1 MGKQYLVFLAQQHPT
16 FRVPELE
23 SLGDLH
29 GLKIDFSNHDES
41 IPFMIITLDND
52 QDAKN
57 LISRSVLAKGIYE
70 LWGVGNTEEELHQDV
85 QTRSSDKFSLYQKC
99 SFKFD
104 VIGYQGKRSNSAKI
118 KLIESFK
125 YVAFEGPIRMKN
137 PEETFT
143 VLEHYI
149 PPSEREA
156 AKTPSKLYFG
166 RQIELSARERGVLD
180 KYDLKKRRY
189 IGTTTFE
196 AELALI
202 SCNLGQ
208 VGPGKIMY
216 DPFVGTGSFLVA
228 GSNFGALTTGSDIDG
243 RLIRGKGN
251 NTIKANFKQYNTSS
265 LFLDVLTMD
274 FTHNAFRPS
283 LIIDSIVC
291 DPPYGV
297 REGLK
302 VLGAKNPDR
311 FVGKE
316 QVKIDGTKAYLRK
329 DYIPTKKPYEL
340 DSLLCDL
347 LQFASERLPIGGRLA
362 FWMPTS
368 NDEFLPTLIPKHKN
382 LELKYHLVQEF
393 NKWSRRLLVYINRG
407 DDYNGE
413 DNRGE
418 ITIPEFRKKYFTP
431 NSQSPS
437 PAPTNTTTEK

>member
-1 MGKQYLVFLAQQHPT
+1 MAKQYLIFLAQQHPT
-16 FRVPELE
+16 FRTAELE
-23 SLGDLH
+23 SLADLY
-29 GLKIDFSNHDES
+29 GFKVDLSNHDENS
-41 IPFMIITLDND
+41 PFMFVTLDND
-52 QDAKN
+52 EQAKN
-57 LISRSVLAKGIYE
+57 LISRSILAKGIYE
-70 LWGVGNTEEELHQDV
+70 FWGSGNTEEELHQDV
-85 QTRSSDKFSLYQKC
+85 QSRSSELFPKYKDC

-104 VIGYQGKRSNSAKI
+104 FIGYMGKRSNRSKI

-125 YVAFEGPIRMKN
+125 YVAFEGPIRMKD
-137 PEETFT
+137 PEQIFT

-149 PPSEREA
+149 PPNEHQSA
-156 AKTPSKLYFG
+156 TSPSKLYFG
-166 RQIELSARERGVLD
+166 RQIELSSREKGVLD
-180 KYDLKKRRY
+180 KYDLKKRKY

-196 AELALI
+196 AELALV

-208 VGPGKIMY
+208 VAPGKIMY

-243 RLIRGKGN
+243 RLIRGKGDD
-251 NTIKANFKQYNTSS
+251 TIKANFKQYDTSL
-265 LFLDVLTMD
+265 LFMDVMTMD
-274 FTHNAFRPS
+274 FTHNAFRSS
-283 LIIDSIVC
+283 LKIDSIVC

-302 VLGAKNPDR
+302 VLGAKDPHR
-311 FVGKE
+311 FEGKE
-316 QVKIDGTKAYLRK
+316 DVEIDGKKAYLRK

-368 NDEFLPTLIPKHKN
+368 NDNFVPTIIPKHKN

-407 DDYNGE
+407 DEYHGE
-413 DNRGE
+413 DNLSE

-431 NSQSPS
+431 NNQI
-437 PAPTNTTTEK
+437 

>member
-1 MGKQYLVFLAQQHPT
+1 MAKEYLIFLAQQHPT
-16 FRVPELE
+16 FRVAELE
-23 SLGDLH
+23 SLADLY
-29 GLKIDFSNHDES
+29 GLKVDLSNHDEK
-41 IPFMIITLDND
+41 IPFMTVFLEND

-57 LISRSVLAKGIYE
+57 LISRAVLAKGIYE
-70 LWGVGNTEEELHQDV
+70 LWGSGDSEEELHADV
-85 QTRSSDKFSLYQKC
+85 QKRSSDKFPLYKDF

-104 VIGYQGKRSNSAKI
+104 VIGYMGKRNNKEKI

-125 YVAFEGPIRMKN
+125 YVEFEGPIRMKN
-137 PEETFT
+137 PDEIFT

-149 PPSEREA
+149 PPNENES
-156 AKTPSKLYFG
+156 AKSPSKLYFG
-166 RQIELSARERGVLD
+166 RQIELSAREKGVLD

-196 AELALI
+196 AELALV

-208 VGPGKIMY
+208 VSKGKIMY

-228 GSNFGALTTGSDIDG
+228 GANFGALTTGSDIDG
-243 RLIRGKGN
+243 RLIKGKGN
-251 NTIKANFKQYNTSS
+251 NTIKANFKQYNTSE

-274 FTHNAFRPS
+274 FTHNSFRKN
-283 LIIDSIVC
+283 LTIDSIVC

-302 VLGAKNPDR
+302 VLGAKNPER
-311 FVGKE
+311 FIGKE
-316 QVKIDGTKAYLRK
+316 QVEINGEKAFLRK

-347 LQFASERLPIGGRLA
+347 LQFATERLPIGGRLC
-362 FWMPTS
+362 FWMPTA
-368 NDEFLPTLIPKHKN
+368 NDEYVPTIIPKHKN

-413 DNRGE
+413 DNRGA
-418 ITIPEFRKKYFTP
+418 TSVPEFRKKVS
-431 NSQSPS
+431 NRKKSKGSD
-437 PAPTNTTTEK
+437 TNIF